1 MQFCPETR
9 TRIKVAVAAYAYEV
23 MDDPIMS
30 DAEFDR
36 LARAIRPSV
45 MTGNFACDMFFAT
58 AFDPS
63 TGSWVR
69 SHPGYGKL
77 HGLYLMTKRAT
88 EAARS
93 RPAIPSPVLPSGHSA
108 ISSSSVPV
116 LPSIPRTILPP
127 LPT

>member
-9 TRIKVAVAAYAYEV
+9 NRIKIAVAAYAYEV

-45 MTGNFACDMFFAT
+45 MTGNFPCDMFFAT

-88 EAARS
+88 EAARPC
-93 RPAIPSPVLPSGHSA
+93 PAIPSPVLPSSHKA
-108 ISSSSVPV
+108 VTASSMPV
-116 LPSIPRTILPP
+116 LPSIPRTIPPP

>member
-9 TRIKVAVAAYAYEV
+9 NRIKIAVAAYAYEV

-45 MTGNFACDMFFAT
+45 MTGNFPCDMFFAT
-58 AFDPS
+58 AFNPS

-88 EAARS
+88 EAARPC
-93 RPAIPSPVLPSGHSA
+93 PAIPSPVLPSSHKA
-108 ISSSSVPV
+108 ITASSMPV